1 MHFTHLT
8 FQGMLQ
14 LLHKNIEFP
23 RKKNILINGHLL
35 PFWTVFP
42 AKMHLMKIPEIS

>member
-14 LLHKNIEFP
+14 LLHKNIEFL
-23 RKKNILINGHLL
+23 RKKAILINGHLL

-42 AKMHLMKIPEIS
+42 AKMHLMKVPKIG